1 MGYSVSPTDYAVLEQ
16 KIGKKAAAD
25 MARREGWQVLLPE
38 GGFAPMSAM
47 GGGNDVEDDEYYQ
60 DDEQTAALPPVG
72 GLNAADVYAAD
83 ELAQQAVSEQLK
95 ANLALL
101 EDARNRLRE
110 RRVGPSDSE
119 KWFAIAAALGQPTR
133 TGSFGE
139 SLGNLGRVL
148 AETKSAKRE
157 AEEKREALL
166 EKYGMEIGAEQLR
179 LLMANASRTSQASRA
194 AAAANKPKPD
204 RWVSVPAGGSV
215 VNVTELENLP
225 TYTAEEVIEL
235 RKNPANRGKRFLTT
249 DKRLMEL

>member
-1 MGYSVSPTDYAVLEQ
+1 MGFSVSPTDYAVLEQ

-25 MARREGWQVLLPE
+25 MARREGWQVVLPE
-38 GGFAPMSAM
+38 GGFAPISAM
-47 GGGNDVEDDEYYQ
+47 GGGSDVEEDDYQ
-60 DDEQTAALPPVG
+60 DEDVAALPSTG
-72 GLNAADVYAAD
+72 GLNAVDVYAAD

-139 SLGNLGRVL
+139 SLGNLSRVL
-148 AETKSAKRE
+148 MENKAAKRE
-157 AEEKREALL
+157 AEQSREALL
-166 EKYGMEIGAEQLR
+166 EKYGMDIGAEQLR
-179 LLMANASRTSQASRA
+179 LLMANASRTSQAARA
-194 AAAANKPKPD
+194 AAAANKPKAD
-204 RWVSVPAGGSV
+204 RWVSVPPGGSV

-235 RKNPANRGKRFLTT
+235 RKNPANRGKRFMTT

>member
-1 MGYSVSPTDYAVLEQ
+1 MGFSVSPTDYAILEQ
-16 KIGKKAAAD
+16 KIGKQAAAD
-25 MARREGWQVLLPE
+25 MARREGWQVVLPE

-72 GLNAADVYAAD
+72 GLNAVDPYAAD
-83 ELAQQAVSEQLK
+83 ELAQEAISTQLR
-95 ANLALL
+95 ANM
-101 EDARNRLRE
+101 ARIEKGMQRLRE
-110 RRVGPSDSE
+110 RRMGPTSSE
-119 KWFAIAAALGQPTR
+119 KWLSIAAALGQPTK
-133 TGSFGE
+133 TGAFGE
-139 SLGNLGRVL
+139 SLGNLARSL
-148 AETKSAKRE
+148 AETKSAQRE
-157 AEEKREALL
+157 AEEKRDALL
-166 EKYGMEIGAEQLR
+166 EKYGMDLSTEQLR
-179 LLMANASRTSQASRA
+179 LLMANASRTSQAARA

-204 RWVSVPAGGSV
+204 RWVSVPQGGSV